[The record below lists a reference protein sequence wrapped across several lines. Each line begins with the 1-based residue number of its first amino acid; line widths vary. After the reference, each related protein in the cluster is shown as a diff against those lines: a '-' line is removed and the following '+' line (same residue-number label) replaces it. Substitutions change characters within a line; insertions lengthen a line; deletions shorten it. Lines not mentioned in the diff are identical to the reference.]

1 MFGSAVELCFGG
13 WELEEKLRTSL
24 GEGCLQ
30 LNLLSRLARL
40 VELET
45 MSEAAEEDH
54 LKVAELWC

>member
-13 WELEEKLRTSL
+13 WEPGEKLRTSL
-24 GEGCLQ
+24 GEGCIQ

-45 MSEAAEEDH
+45 MSEAAEEDQ